1 MTYFCSP
8 ARQRKNHRKL
18 LPGEA
23 RFKRPSYPI
32 VSVLGFDVG
41 RVRGRRL
48 DHGLQVRHLVLDGVD
63 LLHLLGVVHD
73 DHVGPGALQHVL
85 HRFGRVGRINTGND
99 ATENKWL
106 IIFKKKLLREK
117 DSFSYPA
124 WIAASSETNH
134 SGLLK
139 ASTLTV
145 WCGSRPSLINTLA
158 ILCTRC
164 WYSLWWGRG
173 INGSNE
179 QIDWP
184 SIYYYYMSEER
195 RENVGVRPNLQEFYR

>member
-1 MTYFCSP
+1 MSSSPAGDVDSFRRKSRWHRMTSVTLCAFGFSPLYAKGMTYFCSP

-99 ATENKWL
+99 ATGK
-106 IIFKKKLLREK
+106 
-117 DSFSYPA
+117 
-124 WIAASSETNH
+124 
-134 SGLLK
+134 
-139 ASTLTV
+139 
-145 WCGSRPSLINTLA
+145 
-158 ILCTRC
+158 
-164 WYSLWWGRG
+164 
-173 INGSNE
+173 
-179 QIDWP
+179 
-184 SIYYYYMSEER
+184 
-195 RENVGVRPNLQEFYR
+195 